1 MVTAGRWFNARELGP
16 GGEGMSSVEEGLAR
30 TLGLR
35 VGDRLEFSV
44 AGEPVAMR
52 VVGLRK
58 LNWDSMRV
66 NFFVLTPP
74 AVLEGYPASWITSF
88 YLSEDKAEFVNRLV
102 REFPNLTVVDVA
114 AIVRQ
119 LQSIMDQVARAVQF
133 VFLFTLAAGVIVLY
147 AAMASA
153 ADERRYELAIMRA
166 LGARR
171 EQLRRAVL
179 AELAA
184 IGALSGLVAAL
195 ATLAVGQILARQ
207 VFNLEVLPAFW
218 LLPAGT
224 VGGGLLVIGAGWFAG
239 AKLLRLTPLESL
251 RSGV

>member
-1 MVTAGRWFNARELGP
+1 
-16 GGEGMSSVEEGLAR
+16 
-30 TLGLR
+30 
-35 VGDRLEFSV
+35 
-44 AGEPVAMR
+44 MR

-88 YLSEDKAEFVNRLV
+88 YLPDEKAEFVNRLV

-133 VFLFTLAAGVIVLY
+133 VFLFTLVAGVIVLY

-195 ATLAVGQILARQ
+195 ASLAVGQILARQ
-207 VFNLEVLPAFW
+207 VFNLEVSPAFW
-218 LLPAGT
+218 LLPAGA
-224 VGGGLLVIGAGWFAG
+224 VGGGLLVVVAGWFAS